1 MNEFPCT
8 ELIDVVISIL
18 YMGKLR
24 HRVAETLPEPGRT
37 PDFCRCARN
46 PPEMKL
52 LGRLQQASFQLG
64 IPKEVELLFLL
75 FSGAEGKAN
84 HPLLSPQRDLLVLL
98 QVASPQ
104 GAPP

>member
-1 MNEFPCT
+1 
-8 ELIDVVISIL
+8 
-18 YMGKLR
+18 
-24 HRVAETLPEPGRT
+24 
-37 PDFCRCARN
+37 
-46 PPEMKL
+46 MKL

-98 QVASPQ
+98 QAAAAASSPQ
-104 GAPP
+104 GTSPRFHGGAAHSN